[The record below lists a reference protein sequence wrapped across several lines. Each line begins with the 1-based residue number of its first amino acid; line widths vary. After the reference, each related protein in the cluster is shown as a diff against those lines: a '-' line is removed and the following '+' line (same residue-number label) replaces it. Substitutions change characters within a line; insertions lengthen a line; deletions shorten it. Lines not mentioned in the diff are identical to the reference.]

1 MWVVCLSSGY
11 WPALQG
17 LVHSLS
23 ADAPSLCRKKEGGDI
38 FFHHGSSVGPGRW
51 PAAGGILDECEG
63 WRWSLWVVAI
73 VVSLESLS
81 NCPCL
86 IVTNFFLLGRVEVDE
101 TEIATLQPSSDRK
114 QPFHELPA
122 SFTRD

>member
-1 MWVVCLSSGY
+1 MS
-11 WPALQG
+11 
-17 LVHSLS
+17 
-23 ADAPSLCRKKEGGDI
+23 
-38 FFHHGSSVGPGRW
+38 FFIAGPLLGPVVGPV
-51 PAAGGILDECEG
+51 AGGLLDECEG

-86 IVTNFFLLGRVEVDE
+86 IVTNFFLLGRMEVDE